1 MTFSDLLSDI
11 EGMKGRKL
19 RSIRPGAE
27 ITIED
32 IDRTEDRLIV
42 VTADGKRRTRPLSEI
57 QYLWERLCT
66 SAAVHVDSALGGSG
80 SSRNQPET
88 ILANLPYVEWL
99 IFESRKHIALVGRA
113 THESGTLKQ
122 MDGVAAETL
131 KKRLKEGVETTELS
145 TVIVVASDIRHAA
158 ETLEAA
164 TGLPVEALDSGI
176 YKRDHSGSR
185 VLLVA
190 SSSLSPDIE
199 PGTYAV
205 IRSKSIPV
213 GTIPIKIADQTLYP
227 VTRGGMNIM
236 VLVQSSSS

>member
-1 MTFSDLLSDI
+1 MTFSELLSDI
-11 EGMKGRKL
+11 EGLKGKKL

-27 ITIED
+27 ITVED
-32 IDRTEDRLIV
+32 VDRLEDRLVII
-42 VTADGKRRTRPLSEI
+42 TADGKRKTRPLSEI
-57 QYLWERLCT
+57 QNLWERLCT

-88 ILANLPYVEWL
+88 ILANLPFMEWL
-99 IFESRKHIALVGRA
+99 NYGGRKHIAFVGRA

-122 MDGVAAETL
+122 MDSVEAESL

-145 TVIVVASDIRHAA
+145 TVIVVASDIRQAA
-158 ETLEAA
+158 ENLEAA
-164 TGLPVEALDSGI
+164 TGLPVEALDSGL

-190 SSSLSPDIE
+190 ASSLPSEIT

-205 IRSKSIPV
+205 IRAKSIPEN
-213 GTIPIKIADQTLYP
+213 TLPIQIADQTLYP
-227 VTRGGMNIM
+227 MTSGGMNIM
-236 VLVQSSSS
+236 VLAPPQT